1 MEFGIWNLEF
11 GIWNLEFGICDL
23 EFVIWACTMYLN
35 CHTYYSM
42 RFGTFSE
49 EELLQLAQEN
59 HVTQLVL
66 TDINNTSACLNFV
79 RLAPGY
85 NVKPKI
91 GIDFR
96 KGVDQFFVGI
106 AKNNEG
112 YLELNDFLSKHL
124 HGDKELPPIAPK
136 FKHAYVVYPFEKVLR
151 NDQKI
156 FADHEFIG
164 ISITN
169 LRKLPFSGLMKWKDK
184 LVVQQPVTFRNKA
197 DFNAHRL
204 LRAIDNNTLLSKLH
218 KAEEADEDEKMFPI
232 GNLATAFSEYSFIL
246 ENTERLMNSCS
257 IHFDFS
263 KGRKP
268 QNLETYTGSQEDDE
282 EMIERLCQEG
292 LPYRYPDG
300 GEEIRKRLEKE
311 LKLIKEKGFVSYFL
325 INWDI
330 VSEARR
336 RGFFYVGRGSG
347 ANSIVAYLLRITD
360 VDPIDL
366 DLYFERFINLYRA
379 NPPDFDIDFSHRDRP
394 EMTEYIFEH
403 FEHVALLGTYVT
415 FKERGVIRELGK
427 VFGLP
432 KSEIDFLCEG
442 RYEYSNLDEVSR
454 LVIKYGRL
462 IKNMPNYLSIHAGG
476 ILISEKPIHWFS
488 ATHLPPKG
496 FATTMFDMVIAEDV
510 GLYKFD
516 ILGQRGLAKIKESLE
531 IIKYNRP
538 DESGSFDIHNV
549 KKFLKDPIIN
559 NLIKTAQCMGCFYV
573 ESPAMR
579 MLLKKLEVDTYL
591 GLVAASSIIRPGVAK
606 SGMMREYILRHRNQ
620 GRAEEKAH
628 PVMLSIM
635 PDTYGVMVYQEDVI
649 KVANIFAGLDLG
661 EADVLRRGM
670 SGKFRSREEFQK
682 VREKFFANCRKRN
695 YEEKLI
701 KEIWEQIASFAGYAF
716 AKGHSAS
723 YAVESYQTLFL
734 RAYYPLEYMVA
745 VLNNGGGF
753 YRSEFYVHEA
763 RMMGATI
770 HPPCINK
777 SFNATMIYGTDI
789 FLGFG
794 YLNELESRVSERILK
809 ERTVNGD
816 FTSLEDF
823 LDRVFITIDQASI
836 LIRIDAFRFT
846 GVNKHRLLWKTHL
859 FLNKNVKIDHP
870 KLFPP
875 RHQDFKIPQL
885 YTTDLEMA
893 FTQMELLGFCL
904 CSPFELLA
912 KPPEN
917 DRCAKDLE
925 RFLDHHID
933 IYGYLVTVKNT
944 STHNGKQMHF
954 ATLVDQ
960 QGEVFDTVLFPPVAA
975 KYYFRGRGIYRFY
988 GKVVSEFGFLS
999 IEVIKMLKQDYVPDP
1014 RYAEMKTSV
1023 KHFQQKE
1030 KDKAGTKDKTFYFS
1044 LIHQEAPPFG

>member
-1 MEFGIWNLEF
+1 
-11 GIWNLEFGICDL
+11 
-23 EFVIWACTMYLN
+23 MYLN
-35 CHTYYSM
+35 CHTYYSL

-49 EELLQLAQEN
+49 KELLRLAQEN

-66 TDINNTSACLNFV
+66 TDINNTSAALNFV
-79 RLAPGY
+79 RKAPEY
-85 NVKPKI
+85 NVRPLL

-96 KGVDQFFVGI
+96 NGVDQCFVGI
-106 AKNNEG
+106 SKNNKG
-112 YLELNDFLSKHL
+112 YLELNNFLSEHL
-124 HGDKELPPIAPK
+124 HEAKELPPIAPK
-136 FKHAYVVYPFEKVLR
+136 FKHAYVVYPFEKVVQ
-151 NDQKI
+151 NNQYKFDE
-156 FADHEFIG
+156 HEFIG
-164 ISITN
+164 ISIAN
-169 LRKLPFSGLMKWKDK
+169 LRKLPFSRLLQLKDK
-184 LVVQQPVTFRNKA
+184 LVVQQPVTFRNKG

-204 LRAIDNNTLLSKLH
+204 LRAIDNNLLLSKLE
-218 KAEEADEDEKMFPI
+218 KTEEANENEKMFPVK
-232 GNLATAFSEYSFIL
+232 NLAAAFSEYPFIL
-246 ENTERLMNSCS
+246 ENTERLLNFCS

-268 QNLETYTGSQEDDE
+268 QNLKTYTATKREDE

-300 GEEIRKRLEKE
+300 GDGIIERLEKE
-311 LKLIKEKGFVSYFL
+311 LRLIKSMGFVSYFL

-330 VSEARR
+330 VTHARKQ
-336 RGFFYVGRGSG
+336 GFFYVGRGSG

-360 VDPIDL
+360 VDPMEL

-394 EMTEYIFEH
+394 TMTQYIFDR

-432 KSEIDFLCEG
+432 KDEIDFLSE
-442 RYEYSNLDEVSR
+442 RRFDVSKLDAVSR

-462 IKNMPNYLSIHAGG
+462 IMNMPNYLSIHAGG
-476 ILISEKPIHWFS
+476 ILISEKPLHWFS

-516 ILGQRGLAKIKESLE
+516 ILGQRGLAKIKESLK
-531 IIKYNRP
+531 IIEYNQPERA
-538 DESGSFDIHNV
+538 DTFDIHDV
-549 KKFLKDPIIN
+549 KTFKKDPKIN
-559 NLIKTAQCMGCFYV
+559 DLIKTAQCMGCFYV

-579 MLLKKLEVDTYL
+579 MLLKKLEVDNYL

-606 SGMMREYILRHRNQ
+606 SGMMREYILRHRNP
-620 GRAEEKAH
+620 GRDTERAH
-628 PVMLSIM
+628 PVMLEIM
-635 PDTYGVMVYQEDVI
+635 PETYGVMVYQEDVI
-649 KVANIFAGLDLG
+649 KVAHHFADLDLG

-682 VREKFFANCRKRN
+682 VKEKFIDNCRKKN

-701 KEIWEQIASFAGYAF
+701 SEIWEQIASFAGYAF

-770 HPPCINK
+770 NPPCVNK
-777 SFNATMIYGTDI
+777 SFNKNVIYGTAI

-794 YLNELESRVSERILK
+794 YLRELEGRVSDRILK
-809 ERTVNGD
+809 ERTENGD

-823 LDRVFITIDQASI
+823 LDRVFITVDQISI

-846 GVNKHRLLWKTHL
+846 EVNKHKLLWKAHL

-875 RHQDFKIPQL
+875 KHQDFKIPQL
-885 YTTDLEMA
+885 HTTDLEMA
-893 FTQMELLGFCL
+893 FTQLELLGFCL

-912 KPPEN
+912 APPKN
-917 DRCAKDLE
+917 NRCVKDLE
-925 RFLDHHID
+925 PFLNHHID
-933 IYGYLVTVKNT
+933 IYGYLVTVKNAI
-944 STHNGKQMHF
+944 THNGKRMHF
-954 ATLVDQ
+954 ATMIDQ
-960 QGEVFDTVLFPPVAA
+960 EGKVFDTVHFPPVAA
-975 KYYFRGRGIYRFY
+975 QYHFRGRGIYRFY

-999 IEVIKMLKQDYVPDP
+999 IEVIKMEKQNYVPDP
-1014 RYAEMKTSV
+1014 RYADMKTSV
-1023 KHFQQKE
+1023 KAFQQKE
-1030 KDKAGTKDKTFYFS
+1030 KSKVRTN
-1044 LIHQEAPPFG
+1044 H